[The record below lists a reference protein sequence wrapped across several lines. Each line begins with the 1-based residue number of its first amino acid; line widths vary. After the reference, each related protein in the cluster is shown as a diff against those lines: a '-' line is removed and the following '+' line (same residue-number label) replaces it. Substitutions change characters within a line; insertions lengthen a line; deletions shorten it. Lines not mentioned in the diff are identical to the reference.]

1 MGSDRG
7 SADSSAPPEM
17 TAATRPHFA
26 VPPALAAARG
36 RTQYITCPACGADLP
51 RYLFYRAGVR
61 FVMCRPCGLVYA
73 NPVDAETTAG
83 FDLSASSG
91 FSTLVDV
98 ESDAHNFAT
107 MLKGIAA
114 AYERV
119 NGRPPHSVLVVG
131 RWRPE
136 FAGHDAPYTDVSIA
150 ASDVDVSRL
159 LRPGDRERAAT
170 FDVVFLNGLVEQFT
184 HPEKTLRSLGSALT
198 PRTLIAVDFSNMTSL
213 PSRVLRRRWK
223 RFFDNYV
230 AYYNADN
237 LSVLMWRM
245 GFGRIG
251 SVRLR
256 WRYSLGYLARRLE
269 LQPGLQ
275 RAFERSRMAVDLAS
289 GREIALFQP
298 TSQTP
303 TEKLSIIV
311 PVYNEAQYVGAILT
325 ALLDLKL
332 PIEHEVIVVE
342 SNSTDGSREIVQS
355 FEGHPQLRVIYQPA
369 ARGKGS
375 AVRAGLEAASGSV
388 LLIQDADFEYDLD
401 DYDALLEPIIQRRAS
416 FVLGSR
422 SLGLDDW
429 RIRRYETAKSSGLA
443 LNIAHLAFA
452 RTFNLLYQQRT
463 TDINTMFKV
472 FRREC
477 IDGVDFEGDGFNFD
491 IELVC
496 KIVRM
501 GYAPFEV
508 PVNYNSRGF
517 DEGKKITLGDAWPSY
532 YQLFRCRFGSL

>member
-1 MGSDRG
+1 MGSARG
-7 SADSSAPPEM
+7 SADSSVPSEM
-17 TAATRPHFA
+17 TAGTRPHFT

-36 RTQYITCPACGADLP
+36 RTQYITCPACAADLP
-51 RYLFYRAGVR
+51 RYMFYRAGVR
-61 FVMCRPCGLVYA
+61 FVMCRACGLVYA
-73 NPVDAETTAG
+73 NPVDAEATGG

-91 FSTLVDV
+91 FASPVDA
-98 ESDAHNFAT
+98 ESDAHNSAT

-114 AYERV
+114 AYERM
-119 NGRPPHSVLVVG
+119 NGRAPRSVLVVG
-131 RWRPE
+131 RRPE
-136 FAGHDAPYTDVSIA
+136 FASHDTPFTDISIA
-150 ASDVDVSRL
+150 ANDAEVTRL
-159 LRPGDRERAAT
+159 MAGDGERAVT
-170 FDVVFLNGLVEQFT
+170 FDVVFLNGLVEQIT
-184 HPEKTLRSLGSALT
+184 HPEKTLRGLGSALT
-198 PRTLIAVDFSNMTSL
+198 PETLVAVDFSNMTSL

-237 LSVLMWRM
+237 LSLLMWRM

-269 LQPGLQ
+269 LQSGLR
-275 RAFERSRMAVDLAS
+275 RALERSRMAVDVAS
-289 GREIALFQP
+289 GREIALFGPMQ
-298 TSQTP
+298 QKP

-311 PVYNEAQYVGAILT
+311 PVYNETQYVGSMLT

-332 PIEHEVIVVE
+332 PIEYEVIVVE
-342 SNSTDGSREIVQS
+342 SNSTDGSHEIVQS
-355 FEGHPQLRVIYQPA
+355 FENHSLLRAIYQPA

-401 DYDALLEPIIQRRAS
+401 DYEALLEPIIQRRAS

-477 IDGVDFEGDGFNFD
+477 IDGVNFDGDGFNFD

-517 DEGKKITLGDAWPSY
+517 DQGKKITLGDAWPSY
-532 YQLFRCRFGSL
+532 YQLFRCRFGRL